1 MLGESRVYEMRGSQF
16 PFGVF
21 TAEEDG
27 PRKIF
32 VKKRYCFKNDEE
44 FEELMEK
51 VSQLKGVSH
60 RNTINLRAIEE
71 KDDHIDMLYQYVP
84 LSLEEAFS
92 EQPSQAVKE
101 IHRQFI

>member
-1 MLGESRVYEMRGSQF
+1 MLGESRVYEMRGNQF

-32 VKKRYCFKNDEE
+32 VKKRYSFKNGEE
-44 FEELMEK
+44 FDELMEK
-51 VSQLKGVSH
+51 IAQLKAVSH
-60 RNTINLRAIEE
+60 RNTINLRATEE
-71 KDDHIDMLYQYVP
+71 KEDHVDMLYQYVP

-92 EQPSQAVKE
+92 EQPSQAV
-101 IHRQFI
+101 R